1 MNQFSVTACGF
12 GILAMV
18 AACAG
23 TLDPELPPE
32 SCELV
37 PILLEDFDTLSVSPN
52 RIGPARWTAHTPWW
66 GDFGDAK
73 FTDPGPNGPFSVAEG
88 VLSITAAKDN
98 KGRWR
103 SGLLAA
109 ADRRGRGYGAQYGY
123 FEARM
128 KFPPGP
134 GTWPTFWLMPLKP
147 IGSIDYSIEIDIVEY
162 YGHRDD
168 AYSTTVHV
176 YDKVRDKRMSNEF
189 FRTSVPPGSLL
200 SEFNTFG
207 VDISPETLVFFLNGE
222 EIGRQEKPPQLDYKM
237 YPLVNLALGSG
248 WPIDETPD
256 PSVMLVDYVHV
267 YARGDAIDCIPG
279 PPK

>member
-1 MNQFSVTACGF
+1 MNQSSIAVCSSVMLTT
-12 GILAMV
+12 V

-23 TLDPELPPE
+23 TLDPELSTG

-37 PILLEDFDTLSVSPN
+37 QVFIEDFDTLSVSPN

-73 FTDPGPNGPFSVAEG
+73 FMDPGPNGPFSIDNG
-88 VLSITAAKDN
+88 VLSITAARDN
-98 KGRWR
+98 KGQWR

-109 ADRRGRGYGAQYGY
+109 ADRRGRGYGTRYGY

-134 GTWPTFWLMPLKP
+134 GTWPAFWLMPLEP
-147 IGSIDYSIEIDIVEY
+147 IGSIDFSIEIDIVEY

-168 AYSTTVHV
+168 AFSTVVHV
-176 YDKVRDKRMSNEF
+176 YDKVRNERMSSEF
-189 FRTSVPPGSLL
+189 FRTNVPRGSLL
-200 SEFNTFG
+200 SDFNTFG
-207 VDISPETLVFFLNGE
+207 VDISPDFLVFFLNGE
-222 EIGRQEKPPQLDYKM
+222 EIGRQETPSELEYRM

-248 WPIDETPD
+248 WPIDKTPD
-256 PSVMLVDYVHV
+256 PSIMLVDYVHV
-267 YARGDAIDCIPG
+267 YARSDSTDCVPG
-279 PPK
+279 LPE